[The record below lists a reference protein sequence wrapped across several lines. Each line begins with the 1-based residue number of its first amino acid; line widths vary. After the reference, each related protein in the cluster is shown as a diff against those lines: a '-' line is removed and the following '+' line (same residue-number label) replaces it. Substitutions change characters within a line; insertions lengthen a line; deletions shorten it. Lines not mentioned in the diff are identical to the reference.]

1 MLREKKSCSTSVRPR
16 KRDGIHVVGG
26 KMKRNIASILAV
38 AAILV
43 AVLACGKSEEE
54 KKADAAKA
62 DRGPKFYKARLE
74 LAKKPAKT
82 ALVQEPFIKGTVVVL
97 TTTDGSEPVY
107 APYPPMEFRSLEA
120 NSPEEL
126 GTVVLEEC
134 KSTQK
139 GVYRTQENPPR
150 EVPAMAIDCDVSL
163 IDRQAG
169 AIYFTK
175 RFEGK
180 LNEQASISQTS
191 NTVYKG
197 PNDEINK
204 WLGALPR
211 K

>member
-1 MLREKKSCSTSVRPR
+1 
-16 KRDGIHVVGG
+16 
-26 KMKRNIASILAV
+26 MKNLNF
-38 AAILV
+38 
-43 AVLACGKSEEE
+43 VLALLLLIAAALGCGKSEEE
-54 KKADAAKA
+54 KKADALKA
-62 DRGPKFYKARLE
+62 ERGPKFFKARFD

-82 ALVQEPFIKGTVVVL
+82 ALVQEPYIKGTVVVL
-97 TTTDGSEPVY
+97 TTTDGSEPIY

-150 EVPAMAIDCDVSL
+150 EVPAIAIDCEVSL
-163 IDRQAG
+163 IDHQAG
-169 AIYFTK
+169 VVYFTK

-180 LNEQASISQTS
+180 LNEQATISQTS
-191 NTVYKG
+191 NTVSKG
-197 PNDEINK
+197 PNDEMNK

-211 K
+211 R

>member
-1 MLREKKSCSTSVRPR
+1 
-16 KRDGIHVVGG
+16 
-26 KMKRNIASILAV
+26 MKRNIASILAV
-38 AAILV
+38 AAILA
-43 AVLACGKSEEE
+43 AVLGCGKSEEE

-82 ALVQEPFIKGTVVVL
+82 VLVQEPFIKGTVVVL

-107 APYPPMEFRSLEA
+107 APYPPMEFRSFEA

-134 KSTQK
+134 KSFQK

-169 AIYFTK
+169 AVYFTK

-180 LNEQASISQTS
+180 LNEQASISQSS